1 MTVKTAL
8 RIAACLVGLSVLTA
22 CATEEEIGE
31 CEPGV
36 AEISEMA
43 TVTPPGC

>member
-1 MTVKTAL
+1 MKIQNAL
-8 RIAACLVGLSVLTA
+8 RIAACLMGLSVLAA

-36 AEISEMA
+36 SEISELG